1 MTLQE
6 KFDSIIDCIE
16 GLVYAGESDIPQALA
31 RESGFNLRLLGDAFQ
46 FIADMTLVKYIRQ
59 RRLVRALSNR
69 IEFNLSVEEVVSE
82 AGFSDA
88 AAFSKACK
96 NEFDLTPIQITND
109 VLKKYIPLS
118 FAMVASGRDM
128 DQMEND
134 TLVGTKNDTICG
146 VSAQQFAEIK
156 QVLELGAIYGLSDEE
171 AEFVYR
177 LAMDRKLTLEKAA
190 EFYDDFKLQIENGS
204 NIPGLNL
211 FETAE
216 LACRYNLS
224 YSEAQTI
231 MFELSCHGYLSIRNL
246 PDGFFDIYF
255 CEENNRRGWDIP
267 YMCEIAETLEEHEF
281 STDDLDDMVDLAS
294 TYGISIIE
302 AIEDYRSYKNDW
314 NTSMR
319 KLMNCNDPAED
330 PCGFGYRSIWELDEG
345 QDSPVDVADEDR
357 DEDDSTFQEDTFDD
371 VEDDSEVMIIAQKY
385 RISYRDAL
393 ELKRDL
399 MSHGYYSINDLP
411 QGFFDVYF
419 HYDMD
424 QFVGWDISY
433 VCGIVEAMD
442 QNHIPM
448 KWLDEIMYLAAEQNT
463 DPVEIIEQF
472 EYYLNS
478 HDDE

>member
-16 GLVYAGESDIPQALA
+16 RLVYAGESDIPQALA

-46 FIADMTLVKYIRQ
+46 FIADMTLIKYIRQ

-69 IEFNLSVEEVVSE
+69 IEFNLPVEEVVSD

-96 NEFDLTPIQITND
+96 NEFDLTPIQITED
-109 VLKKYIPLS
+109 VLKKYTPLS
-118 FAMVASGRDM
+118 FAMVASGRDV

-134 TLVGTKNDTICG
+134 TLIATKNDTICG

-177 LAMDRKLTLEKAA
+177 LATDRKLTLAKAA

-204 NIPGLNL
+204 NIPSLDL

-216 LACRYNLS
+216 LACQYNLS
-224 YSEAQTI
+224 YSEAQAI
-231 MFELSCHGYLSIRNL
+231 MYELGCHGYLSIRNL

-255 CEENNRRGWDIP
+255 CEENDRRGWDVP

-281 STDDLDDMVDLAS
+281 SAADLDDMVDLAS

-302 AIEDYRSYKNDW
+302 AIEDYKSYKNDW
-314 NTSMR
+314 DTSMR
-319 KLMNCNDPAED
+319 KLMHYNDSAED

-345 QDSPVDVADEDR
+345 QESLPDVADED
-357 DEDDSTFQEDTFDD
+357 EDDATFQEDTFDD
-371 VEDDSEVMIIAQKY
+371 VEDDSEAVFLARKY
-385 RISYRDAL
+385 RIPLREAL

-399 MSHGYYSINDLP
+399 ESYGYYSIDDLP
-411 QGFFDVYF
+411 QGFFEIYF
-419 HYDMD
+419 SYDID
-424 QFVGWDISY
+424 QFVGWDIPY
-433 VCGIVEAMD
+433 VCEIAEAMA
-442 QNHIPM
+442 QKQIPM
-448 KWLDEIMYLAAEQNT
+448 DRLDDVMYLASKHNV
-463 DPVEIIEQF
+463 DPGDVIENIDH
-472 EYYLNS
+472 YSDL
-478 HDDE
+478 

>member
-16 GLVYAGESDIPQALA
+16 RLVYAGESDIPQALA

-46 FIADMTLVKYIRQ
+46 FIADMTLIKYIRQ

-69 IEFNLSVEEVVSE
+69 IEFDLPVEEVVSD

-96 NEFDLTPIQITND
+96 NEFDLTPIQITED
-109 VLKKYIPLS
+109 VLKKYTPLS
-118 FAMVASGRDM
+118 FAMVASGRDV

-134 TLVGTKNDTICG
+134 TLIATKNDTICG

-177 LAMDRKLTLEKAA
+177 LATDRKLTLAKAA

-204 NIPGLNL
+204 NIPSLDL

-216 LACRYNLS
+216 LACQHNLS
-224 YSEAQTI
+224 YSEAQAI
-231 MFELSCHGYLSIRNL
+231 MYELGCHGYLSIRNL

-255 CEENNRRGWDIP
+255 CEENDRRGWDVP

-281 STDDLDDMVDLAS
+281 SAADLDDMVYLAS

-302 AIEDYRSYKNDW
+302 AIEDYKSYKNDW
-314 NTSMR
+314 DTSMR
-319 KLMNCNDPAED
+319 KLMHYNDSAED

-345 QDSPVDVADEDR
+345 QESLPDVADED
-357 DEDDSTFQEDTFDD
+357 EDDATFQEDTFDD
-371 VEDDSEVMIIAQKY
+371 VEDDSEAVFLARKY
-385 RISYRDAL
+385 RIPLREAL

-399 MSHGYYSINDLP
+399 ESYGYYSIDDLP
-411 QGFFDVYF
+411 QCFFEIYF
-419 HYDMD
+419 SYDID
-424 QFVGWDISY
+424 QFVGWDIPY
-433 VCGIVEAMD
+433 VCAIAEAMA
-442 QNHIPM
+442 QKQIPM
-448 KWLDEIMYLAAEQNT
+448 DRLDDVMYLASKHNI
-463 DPVEIIEQF
+463 DPGDVIENIDH
-472 EYYLNS
+472 YSNL
-478 HDDE
+478 

>member
-16 GLVYAGESDIPQALA
+16 RLVYAGESDIPQALA

-46 FIADMTLVKYIRQ
+46 FIADMTLIKYIRQ

-69 IEFNLSVEEVVSE
+69 IEFDLPVEEVVSD

-96 NEFDLTPIQITND
+96 NEFDLTPIQITED
-109 VLKKYIPLS
+109 VLKKYTPLS
-118 FAMVASGRDM
+118 FAMVASGRDV

-134 TLVGTKNDTICG
+134 TLIGTKNDTICG

-177 LAMDRKLTLEKAA
+177 LATDRKLTLAKAA

-204 NIPGLNL
+204 SIPGLDL

-216 LACRYNLS
+216 LACQYNLS
-224 YSEAQTI
+224 YSEAQAI
-231 MFELSCHGYLSIRNL
+231 MYELSCHGYLSIRNL

-255 CEENNRRGWDIP
+255 CEENDRRGWNIP
-267 YMCEIAETLEEHEF
+267 YMCEIAEMLEEHEF
-281 STDDLDDMVDLAS
+281 STADLDDMVDLAS

-302 AIEDYRSYKNDW
+302 AIEDYKSYKNDW
-314 NTSMR
+314 NTSLR
-319 KLMNCNDPAED
+319 KLMHYNDSAED
-330 PCGFGYRSIWELDEG
+330 PCGFGYRSIWEFDEG
-345 QDSPVDVADEDR
+345 EDSPADVADEDG

-371 VEDDSEVMIIAQKY
+371 VEEESEAMYIARKY
-385 RISYRDAL
+385 RISHQDAL
-393 ELKRDL
+393 KLKSYL
-399 MSHGYYSINDLP
+399 ESHGYYSINDLP
-411 QGFFDVYF
+411 QGFFEIYF
-419 HYDMD
+419 SYDID
-424 QFVGWDISY
+424 QFVGWDIPY
-433 VCGIVEAMD
+433 VCEIAEAMA
-442 QNHIPM
+442 QKQIPM
-448 KWLDEIMYLAAEQNT
+448 DRLDDVMYLASKHNV
-463 DPVEIIEQF
+463 DPGDVIENIDH
-472 EYYLNS
+472 YSNL
-478 HDDE
+478 

>member
-16 GLVYAGESDIPQALA
+16 RLVYAGESDIPQALA

-46 FIADMTLVKYIRQ
+46 FIADMTLIKYIRQ

-69 IEFNLSVEEVVSE
+69 IEFNLPVEEVVSD

-96 NEFDLTPIQITND
+96 NEFDLTPIQITED
-109 VLKKYIPLS
+109 VLKKYTPLS
-118 FAMVASGRDM
+118 FAMVASGRDV

-134 TLVGTKNDTICG
+134 TLIATKNDTICG

-177 LAMDRKLTLEKAA
+177 LATDRKLTLAKAA

-204 NIPGLNL
+204 NIPSLDL

-216 LACRYNLS
+216 LACQYNLS
-224 YSEAQTI
+224 YSEAQAI
-231 MFELSCHGYLSIRNL
+231 MYELGCHGYLSIRNL

-255 CEENNRRGWDIP
+255 CEENDRRGWDVP

-281 STDDLDDMVDLAS
+281 SAADLDDMVDLAS

-302 AIEDYRSYKNDW
+302 AIEDYKSYKNDW
-314 NTSMR
+314 DTSMR
-319 KLMNCNDPAED
+319 KLMHYNDSAED

-345 QDSPVDVADEDR
+345 QESLPDVADED
-357 DEDDSTFQEDTFDD
+357 EDDATFQEDNFDD
-371 VEDDSEVMIIAQKY
+371 VEDDSEAVFLARKY
-385 RISYRDAL
+385 RIPLREAL
-393 ELKRDL
+393 GLKRDL
-399 MSHGYYSINDLP
+399 ESYGYYSIDDLP
-411 QGFFDVYF
+411 QGFFEIYF
-419 HYDMD
+419 SYDID
-424 QFVGWDISY
+424 QFVGWDIPY
-433 VCGIVEAMD
+433 VCEIAEAMA
-442 QNHIPM
+442 QKQIPM
-448 KWLDEIMYLAAEQNT
+448 DRLDDVMYLASKHNV
-463 DPVEIIEQF
+463 DPGDVIENIDH
-472 EYYLNS
+472 YSDL
-478 HDDE
+478 

>member
-16 GLVYAGESDIPQALA
+16 RLVYAGESDIPQALA

-46 FIADMTLVKYIRQ
+46 FIADMTLIKYIRQ

-69 IEFNLSVEEVVSE
+69 IEFNLPVEEVVSD

-96 NEFDLTPIQITND
+96 NEFDLTPIQITED
-109 VLKKYIPLS
+109 VLKKYTPLS
-118 FAMVASGRDM
+118 FAMVASGRDV

-134 TLVGTKNDTICG
+134 TLIATKNDTICG

-177 LAMDRKLTLEKAA
+177 LATDRKLTLAKAA

-204 NIPGLNL
+204 NIPSLDL

-216 LACRYNLS
+216 LACQYNLS
-224 YSEAQTI
+224 YSEAQAI
-231 MFELSCHGYLSIRNL
+231 MYELGCHGYLSIRNL

-255 CEENNRRGWDIP
+255 CEENDRRGWDVP

-281 STDDLDDMVDLAS
+281 SAADLDDMVDLAS

-302 AIEDYRSYKNDW
+302 AIEDYKSYKNDW
-314 NTSMR
+314 DTSMR
-319 KLMNCNDPAED
+319 KLMHYNDSAED

-345 QDSPVDVADEDR
+345 QESLPDVADED
-357 DEDDSTFQEDTFDD
+357 EDDATFQEDTFDD
-371 VEDDSEVMIIAQKY
+371 VEDDSEAVFLARKY
-385 RISYRDAL
+385 RIPLREAL

-399 MSHGYYSINDLP
+399 ESYGYYSIDDLP
-411 QGFFDVYF
+411 QGFFEIYF
-419 HYDMD
+419 SYDID
-424 QFVGWDISY
+424 QFVGWDIPY
-433 VCGIVEAMD
+433 VCEIAEAMA
-442 QNHIPM
+442 QKQIPM
-448 KWLDEIMYLAAEQNT
+448 DRLDDVMYLASKHNV
-463 DPVEIIEQF
+463 DPGDVIENIDH
-472 EYYLNS
+472 YSNL
-478 HDDE
+478 

>member
-16 GLVYAGESDIPQALA
+16 RLVYAGESDIPQALA

-46 FIADMTLVKYIRQ
+46 FIADMTLIKYIRQ

-69 IEFNLSVEEVVSE
+69 IEFDLPVEEVVSD

-96 NEFDLTPIQITND
+96 NEFDLTPIQITED
-109 VLKKYIPLS
+109 VLKKYTPLS
-118 FAMVASGRDM
+118 FAMVASGRDV

-134 TLVGTKNDTICG
+134 TLIATKNDTICG

-177 LAMDRKLTLEKAA
+177 LATDRKLTLAKAA

-204 NIPGLNL
+204 NIPSLDL

-216 LACRYNLS
+216 LACQYNLS
-224 YSEAQTI
+224 YSEAQAI
-231 MFELSCHGYLSIRNL
+231 MYELGCHGYLSIRNL

-255 CEENNRRGWDIP
+255 CEENDRRGWDVP

-281 STDDLDDMVDLAS
+281 SAADLDDMVDLAS

-302 AIEDYRSYKNDW
+302 AIEDYKSYKNDW
-314 NTSMR
+314 DTSMR
-319 KLMNCNDPAED
+319 KLMHYNDSAED

-345 QDSPVDVADEDR
+345 QESLPDVADED
-357 DEDDSTFQEDTFDD
+357 EDDATFQEDNFDD
-371 VEDDSEVMIIAQKY
+371 VEDDSEAVFLARKY
-385 RISYRDAL
+385 RIQLREAL

-399 MSHGYYSINDLP
+399 ESYGYYSIDDLP
-411 QGFFDVYF
+411 QGFFEIYF
-419 HYDMD
+419 SYDID
-424 QFVGWDISY
+424 QFVGWDIPY
-433 VCGIVEAMD
+433 VCEIAEAMA
-442 QNHIPM
+442 QKQIPM
-448 KWLDEIMYLAAEQNT
+448 DRLDDVMYLASKHNV
-463 DPVEIIEQF
+463 DPGDVIENIDH
-472 EYYLNS
+472 YSDL
-478 HDDE
+478 

>member
-16 GLVYAGESDIPQALA
+16 RLVYAGESDIPQALA

-46 FIADMTLVKYIRQ
+46 FIADMTLIKYIRQ

-69 IEFNLSVEEVVSE
+69 IEFNLPVEEVVSD

-96 NEFDLTPIQITND
+96 NEFDLTPIQITED
-109 VLKKYIPLS
+109 VLKKYTPLS
-118 FAMVASGRDM
+118 FAMVASGRDV

-134 TLVGTKNDTICG
+134 TLIATKNDTICG

-177 LAMDRKLTLEKAA
+177 LATDRKLTLAKAA

-204 NIPGLNL
+204 NIPSLDL

-216 LACRYNLS
+216 LACQYNLS
-224 YSEAQTI
+224 YSEAQAI
-231 MFELSCHGYLSIRNL
+231 MYELGCHGYLSIRNL

-255 CEENNRRGWDIP
+255 CEENDRRGWDVP

-281 STDDLDDMVDLAS
+281 SAADLDDMVDLAS
-294 TYGISIIE
+294 AYGISIIE
-302 AIEDYRSYKNDW
+302 AIEDYKSYKNDW
-314 NTSMR
+314 DTSMR
-319 KLMNCNDPAED
+319 KLMHYNDSAED

-345 QDSPVDVADEDR
+345 QESLPDVADED
-357 DEDDSTFQEDTFDD
+357 EDDATFQEDNFDD
-371 VEDDSEVMIIAQKY
+371 VEDDSEAVFLARKY
-385 RISYRDAL
+385 RIPLREAL

-399 MSHGYYSINDLP
+399 ESYGYYSIDDLP
-411 QGFFDVYF
+411 QGFFEIYF
-419 HYDMD
+419 SYDID
-424 QFVGWDISY
+424 QFVGWDIPY
-433 VCGIVEAMD
+433 VCEIAEAMA
-442 QNHIPM
+442 QKQIPM
-448 KWLDEIMYLAAEQNT
+448 DRLDDVMYLASKHNV
-463 DPVEIIEQF
+463 DPGDVIENIDH
-472 EYYLNS
+472 YSDL
-478 HDDE
+478 

>member
-46 FIADMTLVKYIRQ
+46 FIADMTLIKYIRQ

-69 IEFNLSVEEVVSE
+69 IEFDLPVEEVVSD

-96 NEFDLTPIQITND
+96 NEFDLTPIQITED
-109 VLKKYIPLS
+109 VLKKYTPLS
-118 FAMVASGRDM
+118 FAMVASGRDV

-134 TLVGTKNDTICG
+134 TLIATKNDTICG

-156 QVLELGAIYGLSDEE
+156 QVLELEAIYGLSDEE

-177 LAMDRKLTLEKAA
+177 LATDRKLTLAKAA

-204 NIPGLNL
+204 NIPSLDL

-216 LACRYNLS
+216 LACQYNLS
-224 YSEAQTI
+224 YSEAQAI
-231 MFELSCHGYLSIRNL
+231 MYELGCHGYLSIRNL

-255 CEENNRRGWDIP
+255 CEENDRRGWDVP

-281 STDDLDDMVDLAS
+281 SAADLDDMVDLAS

-302 AIEDYRSYKNDW
+302 AIEDYKSYKNDW
-314 NTSMR
+314 DTSMR
-319 KLMNCNDPAED
+319 KLMHYNDSAED

-345 QDSPVDVADEDR
+345 QESLPDVADED
-357 DEDDSTFQEDTFDD
+357 EDDATFQEDNFDD
-371 VEDDSEVMIIAQKY
+371 VEDDSESVFLARKY
-385 RISYRDAL
+385 RIPLREAL

-399 MSHGYYSINDLP
+399 ESYGYYSIDDLP
-411 QGFFDVYF
+411 QGFFEIYF
-419 HYDMD
+419 SYDID
-424 QFVGWDISY
+424 QFVGWDIPY
-433 VCGIVEAMD
+433 VCEIAEAMA
-442 QNHIPM
+442 QKQIPM
-448 KWLDEIMYLAAEQNT
+448 DRLDDVMYLASKHNV
-463 DPVEIIEQF
+463 DPGDVIENIDH
-472 EYYLNS
+472 YSNL
-478 HDDE
+478 